1 MCERVLVD
9 MGDSSEVGYTT
20 PPQMPAEGHAM
31 MVGDGPEAEPADH
44 DR

>member
-1 MCERVLVD
+1 MCVRVRVD
-9 MGDSSEVGYTT
+9 MGDSSEVGSTT

-31 MVGDGPEAEPADH
+31 MVGDGPEPADH